1 MITNW
6 EEIEETQEEIL
17 LDSPEMLAAGGG
29 VAEAG
34 EAVESDD
41 EGSTLSRCL
50 CTPLL
55 LFRLSVGSILFVL
68 MVYASSCPKPQVRSL
83 AHS

>member
-41 EGSTLSRCL
+41 EGSTLARCL

-55 LFRLSVGSILFVL
+55 LFRL
-68 MVYASSCPKPQVRSL
+68 
-83 AHS
+83 